1 MRIVDLR
8 SDTVTKPS
16 PDMWE
21 AIKSMNNSM
30 LGDDVEKE
38 DPTVN
43 ELEKKAAKLVGK
55 PKALLV
61 ASGTQGNLT
70 SMLSQTNPGEE
81 ILLEERSHIFKWEVS
96 GMARIGGLLPRT
108 FSSNKGVF
116 NPDDLIS
123 SINSESDEHHFNTS
137 LIAIENTHNYHGGI
151 ALKPEL
157 FQVTRKFADEFNLKV
172 HLDGARIFN
181 SCIAQNLP
189 ITEFTQFV
197 DSIQFCLSKGLSCPI
212 GSIIAGSEE
221 FIRKARLYRKMLGG
235 GWRQAGIIASMG
247 LIALEQKWIN
257 RLEEDH
263 KNARLIKNLLM
274 DGKGNL
280 PINVPTPDT
289 NILLIE
295 FTQTINESKLL
306 NMVNDL
312 NKNGVLCFDMGP
324 RIRLVT
330 HYGITEDDIQYCTP
344 IIHQTL
350 KNHFA

>member
-1 MRIVDLR
+1 MIVDFR

-16 PDMWE
+16 PEMWD
-21 AIKSMNNSM
+21 AIKSMNNNM

-43 ELEKKAAKLVGK
+43 ELEKKAAKLLGK
-55 PKALLV
+55 SKALLV
-61 ASGTQGNLT
+61 TSGTQGNLT
-70 SMLSQTNPGEE
+70 SMLSQTNPGQE
-81 ILLEERSHIFKWEVS
+81 ILLEENSHIFKWEVS

-108 FSSNKGVF
+108 FTSNKGVF
-116 NPDDLIS
+116 NPDDLTPL
-123 SINSESDEHHFNTS
+123 INSESDEHHFNTS
-137 LIAIENTHNYHGGI
+137 LIALENTHNYHGGV

-157 FQVTRKFADEFNLKV
+157 FQATRKFADKHNLKV

-189 ITEFTQFV
+189 ITEFTRHV

-247 LIALEQKWIN
+247 LVALEEKWIN
-257 RLEEDH
+257 RLKEDH
-263 KNARLIKNLLM
+263 KNARMLRSLLL
-274 DGKGNL
+274 DKKELL
-280 PINVPTPDT
+280 PIDIPIPDT

-295 FTQTINESKLL
+295 FTKTISTPELLKL
-306 NMVNDL
+306 VEDL
-312 NKNGVLCFDMGP
+312 NKKGILCFDMGP

-330 HYGITEDDIQYCTP
+330 HYGIKEEDIKYSVHIIQK
-344 IIHQTL
+344 ILQ
-350 KNHFA
+350 NHFS